1 VVLTGIAD
9 TPQDIARISE
19 YDGVFVRKKEGIFEL
34 VSDLVERIIPGEA
47 Q

>member
-1 VVLTGIAD
+1 
-9 TPQDIARISE
+9 
-19 YDGVFVRKKEGIFEL
+19 VFVRKKEGIFEI